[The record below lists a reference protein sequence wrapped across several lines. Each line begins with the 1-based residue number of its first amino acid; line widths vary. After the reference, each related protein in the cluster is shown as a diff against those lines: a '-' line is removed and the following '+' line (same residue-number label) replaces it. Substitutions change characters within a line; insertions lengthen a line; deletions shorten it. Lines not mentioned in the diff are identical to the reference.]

1 MMAPLAPLSPIPAL
15 CLPPTGLPP
24 PCAHRPPARLLQLC
38 VWRLGAPTAA
48 MFFGLR
54 LVFAVILSDPILGS
68 TVIQTGVQVSWLAS
82 SCHALCLVGAAYAC
96 CFDAW

>member
-1 MMAPLAPLSPIPAL
+1 
-15 CLPPTGLPP
+15 
-24 PCAHRPPARLLQLC
+24 

-68 TVIQTGVQVSWLAS
+68 TVIQTGVQVRTVR
-82 SCHALCLVGAAYAC
+82 CYAV
-96 CFDAW
+96 W